1 MNKPSSRTKKRYI
14 SFEVISEQKVFKDEI
29 KDSIYNKTLEFLG
42 EEGLSK
48 LGIQLVNEN
57 ILRVDRNH
65 KNEMII
71 ILSMIRKINNKR
83 VFFNTLKTSGNL
95 IKVKK

>member
-1 MNKPSSRTKKRYI
+1 MNKPSSRIKKRYI

-42 EEGLSK
+42 EAGLSR
-48 LGIQLVNEN
+48 LGIQLVNEK
-57 ILRVDRNH
+57 ILRVDSNH

>member
-1 MNKPSSRTKKRYI
+1 MKNPSSRTKKRYI
-14 SFEVISEQKVFKDEI
+14 SFEIISDEKIFKDEV
-29 KDSIYNKTLEFLG
+29 KDSIYSKTLEFFG
-42 EEGLSK
+42 SEGLDK

-57 ILRVDRNH
+57 IVRVDH
-65 KNEMII
+65 KFKDEMII

-95 IKVKK
+95 KKVKN

>member
-1 MNKPSSRTKKRYI
+1 MNKPSSRVKKRYI

-29 KDSIYNKTLEFLG
+29 KDSIYNKALEFLG

-48 LGIQLVNEN
+48 LGIQMVNEN
-57 ILRVDRNH
+57 ILRVDCNH
-65 KNEMII
+65 KNEMIL

-95 IKVKK
+95 SKVKK

>member
-1 MNKPSSRTKKRYI
+1 MNKPSSRIKKRYI
-14 SFEVISEQKVFKDEI
+14 SFEAISEQKVFKDEI
-29 KDSIYNKTLEFLG
+29 KDSIYNKALEFLG

-48 LGIQLVNEN
+48 LGIQMVNEN
-57 ILRVDRNH
+57 ILRVDCNH
-65 KNEMII
+65 KNEMIL

-95 IKVKK
+95 SKVKK